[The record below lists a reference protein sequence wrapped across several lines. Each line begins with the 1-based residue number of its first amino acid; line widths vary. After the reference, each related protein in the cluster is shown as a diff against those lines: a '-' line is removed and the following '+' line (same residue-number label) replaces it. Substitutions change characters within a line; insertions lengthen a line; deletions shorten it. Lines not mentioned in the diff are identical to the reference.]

1 MRADLHVHSHYSDG
15 SDSVEEVLQKAR
27 KNDISHISFVDHDT
41 TASLEEAL
49 TLGKQYGIEVIPGI
63 EISAFDFQRNR
74 KVHILGY
81 GYTEKATHIQQ
92 LCKPLLERRHH
103 HSIWQMEQI
112 EKAGFKLD
120 RQSIFEYANTSN
132 VIYKQH
138 IMHSLTM
145 QSFYSRDYQKLY
157 QMLFKGGVAKG
168 DIHYVDALE
177 AIQAI
182 KADDGMAVL
191 AHPGQLDSYEFVPE
205 LIEAGLDGIERNH
218 FDHSNEDHLR
228 VEALCEKYNL
238 FMTGGSDY
246 HGSYG
251 KPVEVGELIS
261 PKNKVNVKENY
272 TYR

>member
-27 KNDISHISFVDHDT
+27 RNDISHISFVDHDT
-41 TASLEEAL
+41 TASLAEAL

-63 EISAFDFQRNR
+63 EISAFDFKRNR

-81 GYTEKATHIQQ
+81 GYNEKATHIQA
-92 LCKPLLERRHH
+92 LCNPLLERRHR
-103 HSIWQMEQI
+103 HSIWQIEQI
-112 EKAGFKLD
+112 EQTGYELD
-120 RQSIFEYANTSN
+120 RQSIFEYANMSN

-138 IMHSLTM
+138 IMHSLTKHPF
-145 QSFYSRDYQKLY
+145 SSKDYQQLY

-168 DIHYVDALE
+168 DIYYVDAIK

-182 KADDGMAVL
+182 KADGGMAVL
-191 AHPGQLDSYEFVPE
+191 AHPGQLDSYDFVPA
-205 LIEAGLDGIERNH
+205 LVEAGLDGIERNH
-218 FDHSNEDHLR
+218 FEHSEEDHFR
-228 VEALCEKYNL
+228 VEQLCEKYNL

-251 KPVEVGELIS
+251 RPMEVGELIS